1 MFHLMLNDI
10 FLMPNYYAFLMSNKI
25 NLIIYGE
32 QECLSFYEHMFG
44 SYLFDWKYRPPM
56 GTNLLVICQGC
67 PSQI

>member
-44 SYLFDWKYRPPM
+44 SYLFD
-56 GTNLLVICQGC
+56 
-67 PSQI
+67 